1 MGCSSPG
8 SGFETLHKCPTFSV
22 LTFRLCLPQIPEF
35 IQICPVIREASPQ
48 PKKKPLAP
56 KPKKKAIESDGEE
69 SDAYSAKTNG
79 NGVTNGKKAAD
90 GGVTSGKKAA
100 DDDDD
105 DFMIVSDSDSEG
117 ETHGGRYTPNKKGEY
132 IDTARTAVEA

>member
-1 MGCSSPG
+1 M
-8 SGFETLHKCPTFSV
+8 
-22 LTFRLCLPQIPEF
+22 PQIPEF

-48 PKKKPLAP
+48 PKKKPAAP

-69 SDAYSAKTNG
+69 SDAYPAKTNG
-79 NGVTNGKKAAD
+79 NGVTNGKKAD
-90 GGVTSGKKAA
+90 GGVTNGKKTA

-117 ETHGGRYTPNKKGEY
+117 ESHGGRYTANKKREY
-132 IDTARTAVEA
+132 IDTAT